1 MRKKKQ
7 QEVSY
12 VVGGINLTGIRNRN
26 EVRVSE
32 ALRVVLREHGHP
44 ELSAEAIQ
52 KTYAYALNR
61 LPSRYAQFGTIILG
75 DPVRPHEIY
84 AAVKDALQHVL
95 GPIKPS

>member
-7 QEVSY
+7 PEINY

-26 EVRVSE
+26 EIRVSE
-32 ALRVVLREHGHP
+32 ALRVVLKERGNP
-44 ELSAEAIQ
+44 ELSAEAIR

-61 LPSRYAQFGTIILG
+61 LPTRYAQFGTIILG

-84 AAVKDALQHVL
+84 AAVQDALHQVL
-95 GPIKPS
+95 GPPEPA